1 MIHMQSMKSKIR
13 KPVLILIIV
22 FPFITL
28 LLFNIAI
35 HVYVNTNA
43 KNELQ
48 AASKT
53 METFVKKELAGN
65 LPSFDDS
72 DTNNTFIKVYKTLH
86 PAKLES
92 NTEMLLYSKRQ
103 KLLYPR
109 GQTTGFVTQ
118 PLIDEITKQLSS
130 YQDKKVYTIHLGMS
144 NYFLLS
150 YQLPNTV
157 GERPT
162 VVFVTQTNEINAL
175 IFIINLILISV
186 MLLGTILASV
196 IVNKLS
202 IRIAQ
207 PLTQLCTLTKNIG
220 KGEFLF
226 PTQLSNES
234 DTIELNL
241 LYESIREMSVKLDAY
256 DKSQK
261 TFLQNASHELKT
273 PLMSIQG
280 YAEGIANGIIPDV
293 KHGAEIINSE
303 SKRLNTLVEEL
314 LTLSRIESQTYVRE
328 LIPTNLCDV
337 LKEYTQRMGG
347 YAAKLEKQLTLTLP
361 DKPIVILADDTL
373 LSQAVMNI
381 TFNCLRYAKTTT
393 NITLMEFGENAVIR
407 VSDNGDG
414 IPFSDL
420 PHIFERFYKGRGG
433 NFGLGLAIAKSSVE
447 FMSGTVQAYNCEEGA
462 VFEITLP
469 QPNKPLMV

>member
-1 MIHMQSMKSKIR
+1 MHMQSMKSKIR
-13 KPVLILIIV
+13 KPVLTLIIV
-22 FPFITL
+22 FPLITL

-35 HVYVNTNA
+35 RVYVNTNA

-48 AASKT
+48 TASKT
-53 METFVKKELAGN
+53 METFVKKELSGN
-65 LPSFDDS
+65 LPSFDDGS
-72 DTNNTFIKVYKTLH
+72 MNNTFIKLYKTLH
-86 PAKLES
+86 PAKLAS
-92 NTEMLLYSKRQ
+92 NTEMLLYNKRQ

-109 GQTTGFVTQ
+109 GQTTGFMTQ
-118 PLIDEITKQLSS
+118 PLIDEVTKQLSS
-130 YQDKKVYTIHLGMS
+130 YQDKKVYSIRIGRS
-144 NYFLLS
+144 KYFLLS
-150 YQLPNTV
+150 YRLPNTA
-157 GERPT
+157 GERPI
-162 VVFVTQTNEINAL
+162 VVFVVQTDEINAL

-186 MLLGTILASV
+186 LLLGTILASV
-196 IVNKLS
+196 IINKLS
-202 IRIAQ
+202 VRIAQ
-207 PLTQLCTLTKNIG
+207 PVTKLCTLTKNIG

-226 PTQLSNES
+226 PAHLSNEG

-241 LYESIREMSVKLDAY
+241 LYQSIREMSARLDAY

-328 LIPTNLCDV
+328 LIVTNLCDV

-347 YAAKLEKQLTLTLP
+347 YAAKLEKQLILTLP
-361 DKPIVILADDTL
+361 DNPITILADDTL
-373 LSQAVMNI
+373 LSQTVMNI
-381 TFNCLRYAKTTT
+381 TFNCLRYAKTAAH
-393 NITLMEFGENAVIR
+393 IALLEDEKNAVIR
-407 VSDNGDG
+407 ITDDGNG
-414 IPFSDL
+414 ISPADL
-420 PHIFERFYKGRGG
+420 PHIFDRFYKGNNG
-433 NFGLGLAIAKSSVE
+433 NFGLGLAIAKSAVE
-447 FMSGTVQAYNCEEGA
+447 FMSGIIQADNDQNGA

-469 QPNKPLMV
+469 LAK